1 MCASA
6 CSCLLSLL
14 RLLIDHTRNYSTITE
29 SVETAERH
37 DQTHCC
43 TCPTLPCPTFPPLL
57 LPHDRLQST
66 APDFLLTRARAVPP
80 KVSCPGLDPAV
91 GCQVPGSVPCSPPLV
106 DSHSPESQLGSN
118 QHWRRGRARFRQPE
132 SLCFAVCLLA
142 RLLHWLA
149 DLLLLLARSACP
161 ACRRPLPLLRPVLTT
176 FHLTTTTACTTTPT
190 PRPAV
195 LATACGRPTVRLS
208 THAVVANLPH
218 RPPPL
223 SNRYLPYLP
232 DLPTPTYRPT
242 TFSRCP
248 APTLFGPTA
257 CLPACLP
264 ADLRLSE
271 LTAL

>member
-1 MCASA
+1 M
-6 CSCLLSLL
+6 
-14 RLLIDHTRNYSTITE
+14 
-29 SVETAERH
+29 
-37 DQTHCC
+37 
-43 TCPTLPCPTFPPLL
+43 
-57 LPHDRLQST
+57 
-66 APDFLLTRARAVPP
+66 PP

-106 DSHSPESQLGSN
+106 DSHLPESQLGSN

-142 RLLHWLA
+142 RLLRWLA
-149 DLLLLLARSACP
+149 DLLLLARSACP

-176 FHLTTTTACTTTPT
+176 FHLTTTTACTTTP
-190 PRPAV
+190 
-195 LATACGRPTVRLS
+195 
-208 THAVVANLPH
+208 
-218 RPPPL
+218 PPPDRQYWPPRADGRQCDCQPTPSSPTFHIALDL

-242 TFSRCP
+242 TFP
-248 APTLFGPTA
+248 AAQRPHSLDQ
-257 CLPACLP
+257 LPACLP